1 MVYLDLYFG
10 FCKITSSFSKAD
22 DSVYPVCNAKKRTR
36 HDNDEIIFD
45 DKKMML
51 ESSKKKLSTYLTK
64 I

>member
-36 HDNDEIIFD
+36 HDYDEIIFD
-45 DKKMML
+45 DKQNDAR
-51 ESSKKKLSTYLTK
+51 
-64 I
+64 IV